1 MVYGS
6 LKGEHGSVLSQI
18 WSGLGNE
25 VRQQAVQ
32 LLAQLAFNL
41 VVSQAAQSSL
51 QEKDHAQACF
61 AQG

>member
-6 LKGEHGSVLSQI
+6 LKGEYGSVLSQV
-18 WSGLGNE
+18 WSSLGSD

-41 VVSQAAQSSL
+41 VVSQSPRASA
-51 QEKDHAQACF
+51 QEKDHAQTRF
-61 AQG
+61 S